1 VNKIQALGTTL
12 PAIVMSFSLF
22 IGTLAQATLGESASS
37 IENDHSKFSGVRK
50 SMTTTPHGA
59 YSVQE
64 MIVEGS
70 TIREYVSSSNVV
82 FAVVWNGH
90 RHPDLSN
97 LLGTYGADYDLA
109 QKKTA
114 RVHGRRHLSLKSANP
129 DRLVVEKWGQMSD
142 VHGRAYSPKLVPTG
156 VSLDDIK

>member
-1 VNKIQALGTTL
+1 VNKIQAFGSTL
-12 PAIVMSFSLF
+12 PAIVMSLSLF
-22 IGTLAQATLGESASS
+22 IGASAQATLGGPASAV
-37 IENDHSKFSGVRK
+37 ETDHSKFSGVRK
-50 SMTTTPHGA
+50 SITTTPHGA

-70 TIREYVSSSNVV
+70 TIREYVSSSNTV
-82 FAVVWNGH
+82 FAVAWNGH

-97 LLGTYGADYDLA
+97 LLGTYSTDYDLA
-109 QKKTA
+109 QKKHA
-114 RVHGRRHLSLKSANP
+114 RVHGRRHLSIKSENP

-142 VHGRAYSPKLVPTG
+142 VHGRAYSPSLVPTG